1 MISAPEILG
10 WDCRQ
15 AGLRF
20 NQSGSGR
27 LDSEIPQARKVH
39 GMPQQVVPMSKATLL
54 NEAWFFS
61 GMVMSFVDWQF
72 ILVWFFADSY
82 VTLLFIPWSSM
93 QPWKHRRVDSR
104 KALGGQSED
113 GGIMSDESRWT
124 PQLDSS
130 DRFVCSIASRGPRG
144 FSRKDVWCFKT
155 TRWGSALQQGGILT
169 KAVIGDDSAIQK
181 VSGQ

>member
-1 MISAPEILG
+1 
-10 WDCRQ
+10 
-15 AGLRF
+15 
-20 NQSGSGR
+20 
-27 LDSEIPQARKVH
+27 
-39 GMPQQVVPMSKATLL
+39 
-54 NEAWFFS
+54 
-61 GMVMSFVDWQF
+61 MSFVDWQF

-144 FSRKDVWCFKT
+144 FSRKDVMMLQNDQMGKCIAT
-155 TRWGSALQQGGILT
+155 GGHPDQGSYWR
-169 KAVIGDDSAIQK
+169 
-181 VSGQ
+181 